1 MNFRLKIED
10 FRLSRFSPSRRETP
24 PPTPFPAPKSKIFNR
39 KSSIEG
45 LQSSI
50 FNRKALWA
58 VLLAVFVAVSTL
70 AQQAAPQPAEP
81 KVAPPFPVATPYPF
95 SVGEK
100 LAYEFSFSRFPLSGK
115 LGELEISV
123 TPAAPA
129 EQLARKFAPEA
140 KIAEDA
146 PKLAFQA
153 AAQSKGLL
161 VSLFG
166 VKLKNEYLS
175 IADARD
181 LGLMYSQ
188 KDVIDGKKHKQ
199 QFILFDRPAAKMA
212 LTDIDLAVSPKK
224 VVAKTVDGR
233 GWASNLLTCW
243 YVLRTQPL
251 TPGSTIPM
259 VLNEDGQVYDVNVVV
274 TQEVETIKTDAG
286 KFKARKLDIKA
297 YEAKFVRN
305 PGNFY
310 LWISEDAARIPVRVR
325 FKTRGATVTGDLVKR
340 TPGKVEKAEK

>member
-1 MNFRLKIED
+1 MKFRLKIED
-10 FRLSRFSPSRRETP
+10 FRFSRFASSHRAPL
-24 PPTPFPAPKSKIFNR
+24 PAAPDPKSKIFNQQ
-39 KSSIEG
+39 SSVEG
-45 LQSSI
+45 LQSKI
-50 FNRKALWA
+50 FNRKCLWA
-58 VLLAVFVAVSTL
+58 GLLAIFIGVSTL
-70 AQQAAPQPAEP
+70 AQQAAPQPEP
-81 KVAPPFPVATPYPF
+81 KVAPPFPVAAPYPF

-123 TPAAPA
+123 TSTADA
-129 EQLARKFAPEA
+129 EKRARTFAPEA
-140 KIAEDA
+140 KLPEDA
-146 PKLAFQA
+146 PRLAFQA

-181 LGLMYSQ
+181 LGLLYSQ

-199 QFILFDRPAAKMA
+199 QYILFDRPAAKLN
-212 LTDIDLAVSPKK
+212 LTDTDLMVTPPKP
-224 VVAKTVDGR
+224 VAQTVDGR

-251 TPGSTIPM
+251 TPGTTIPL
-259 VLNEDGQVYDVNVVV
+259 VVNDDGKMYDINVVV
-274 TQEVETIKTDAG
+274 TQDVETIKTDAG

-297 YEAKFVRN
+297 YEGKFVRN
-305 PGNFY
+305 PGSFF
-310 LWISEDAARIPVRVR
+310 LWISEDAARIPVRVK
-325 FKTRGATVTGDLVKR
+325 FKTRGATVTGELTKR